1 MRSGLADVPEAIKD
15 GFPLSRE
22 WLRPEVIA
30 NPNGTWLQHPSSIQ
44 KPRVFAIFWC
54 QIVRMGLKSTPC
66 FEAKTFPISNLLALR
81 A

>member
-30 NPNGTWLQHPSSIQ
+30 NPNGTWLQHPAPS
-44 KPRVFAIFWC
+44 
-54 QIVRMGLKSTPC
+54 KS
-66 FEAKTFPISNLLALR
+66 R
-81 A
+81 AFLPFFGVKLYEWA